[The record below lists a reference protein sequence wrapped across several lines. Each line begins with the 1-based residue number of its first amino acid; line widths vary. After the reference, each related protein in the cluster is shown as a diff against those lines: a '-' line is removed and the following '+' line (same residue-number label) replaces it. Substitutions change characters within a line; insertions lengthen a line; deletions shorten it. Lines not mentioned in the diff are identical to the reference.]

1 VKEGD
6 NVNVDGLSAY
16 LNGKIAAVSGDTN
29 DYVTGGSVNNET
41 GIITLEI
48 SGGKGSAS
56 VTGLNEYINGKTSG
70 FSTTDIQVNSG
81 SVNATNG
88 VITLTRTDSKN
99 PSSTVSPV
107 TIDGLAAYVSSVT
120 PADVWVN
127 TSGDTMT
134 GSLGF
139 SGNSKIYVTGV
150 TAPQDP
156 RDDYSF
162 IQGVSGRSSLDEF
175 LLPSGG
181 TANSG
186 KIAMV
191 NSSGEWN
198 LRAPNDIWVTL
209 NTDQTIDGG
218 KTFENRTTFNDDI
231 YINGLVNAQGFSID
245 GLSNADNYVLLAGG
259 NFMPLSGITPADV
272 WVNETGD
279 TMTGTLTIAS
289 KSGNK
294 QNALEVNGD
303 VSVSGNVS
311 ATGAM
316 YSSDKRLKENI
327 KFIPG
332 DDLENAKKIDFKEFN
347 FIADKGSQKVGVI
360 AQELKENGLGKFTKQ
375 NDAGYLTVD
384 YISLLCL
391 KIAQL
396 EKEIKEL
403 KEGK

>member
-1 VKEGD
+1 MTGALTFKDGNNTVMTID
-6 NVNVDGLSAY
+6 PAASNV
-16 LNGKIAAVSGDTN
+16 
-29 DYVTGGSVNNET
+29 
-41 GIITLEI
+41 LEI
-48 SGGKGSAS
+48 DGNTWMRGD
-56 VTGLNEYINGKTSG
+56 L
-70 FSTTDIQVNSG
+70 
-81 SVNATNG
+81 
-88 VITLTRTDSKN
+88 
-99 PSSTVSPV
+99 TVSDV
-107 TIDGLAAYVSSVT
+107 LTIDGSVVEFDD
-120 PADVWVN
+120 A
-127 TSGDTMT
+127 SRMYMT
-134 GSLGF
+134 GET
-139 SGNSKIYVTGV
+139 I
-150 TAPQDP
+150 PQDP
-156 RDDYSF
+156 RTDYGF
-162 IQGVSGRSSLDEF
+162 VQGYNKRTNLSQF

-191 NSSGEWN
+191 NSSGEW
-198 LRAPNDIWVTL
+198 A
-209 NTDQTIDGG
+209 
-218 KTFENRTTFNDDI
+218 
-231 YINGLVNAQGFSID
+231 
-245 GLSNADNYVLLAGG
+245 LSNG
-259 NFMPLSGITPADV
+259 N
-272 WVNETGD
+272 WVDESGD

-289 KSGNK
+289 KSSSK
-294 QNALEVNGD
+294 QNALEVNGN
-303 VSVSGNVS
+303 VSVSGDVT

-347 FIADKGSQKVGVI
+347 FIADKSSQKVGVI